1 MRGNEVNLTCAGETI
16 TGVSSIT
23 GAVEAARFIDTGSMF
38 TASSVVL
45 GAFINIFTAYYSFS
59 KMQQQSTA
67 DSLTN

>member
-16 TGVSSIT
+16 TGVSSVT
-23 GAVEAARFIDTGSMF
+23 GAVEAVRYVGTGSMF

-45 GAFINIFTAYYSFS
+45 GAFVNIFTAYYSFS
-59 KMQQQSTA
+59 KMQQSTA